1 MSSLLG
7 NFLSRAS
14 NALEAKKLVLSNEKE
29 ATGQDNGDKRLV
41 AVGEVMGGFPNDSAS
56 LTFSIKYGNEEIV
69 LEQFTYNVWET
80 VKITLTTRFEAIT
93 LLKTKKPAEEVDQ
106 AIDKLLEKGL
116 LIEWNDTYDE
126 NYFKLF
132 SLVPKGWVT
141 EMKENEYCVLTFR
154 RSEPVSLTMMGY
166 FLWRHAHSFLSCNS
180 TIQPIHEATGVEI
193 VLIREEF
200 TRWIPILVMY
210 DLLAIVPNR

>member
-1 MSSLLG
+1 MSSLLR

-14 NALEAKKLVLSNEKE
+14 NALEAKKPVLSNEKE

-69 LEQFTYNVWET
+69 LEQFTYNLWET
-80 VKITLTTRFEAIT
+80 VKMTLTTRSEAVA
-93 LLKTKKPAEEVDQ
+93 LLKTKKSAEEVNQ
-106 AIDKLLEKGL
+106 AIDELLEKGL
-116 LIEWNDTYDE
+116 LVEWNDTYDE
-126 NYFKLF
+126 NYFELF

-141 EMKENEYCVLTFR
+141 EMEEDEYYVLTFK
-154 RSEPVSLTMMGY
+154 RSEPVSLTIMGY
-166 FLWRHAHSFLSCNS
+166 FLWRHAHPFLSCNS
-180 TIQPIHEATGVEI
+180 TIQLIHQATGVESA
-193 VLIREEF
+193 LIREEF
-200 TRWIPILVMY
+200 TRWIPILVIY